1 MSAPTPGLPNAYP
14 LVGPVVINEIMYH
27 PVSGGD
33 EFVELQ
39 NPTGDDVPLYAP
51 AHPANTWRFL
61 DGIDY
66 AFPSGVVLPAGGYL
80 LVVPTEPDAFRAKHG
95 VDASVPIYGPYGG
108 VLDNGGESLRL
119 YKPGDP
125 EPDGFVPYIMAD
137 RVRYDDKAP
146 WPLRPDGLG
155 HSLSRI
161 VALDYGN
168 DPVNW
173 ATSTFG
179 GTPGAPNEMIDDSPP
194 TTPGGLTGTPLSPTR
209 IDLAWTA
216 ASDPQSGVAV
226 YRVYRDGMQIG
237 SPAGT
242 SFSDTTVGIGTPYVY
257 EVAAVNADGFES
269 ERSAPFPITLAGI
282 EAAIAADETTVRV
295 QFTEPLDPASAGAA
309 GSYAIGGVTI
319 LDAAL
324 EPDGV
329 TVALTTSPLTSGET
343 YTLTVVGVTAASGNP
358 VAPGVQATFR
368 AGREN
373 GLYAEYYNNK
383 DLTGLALVRTDAVVD
398 FDWGSGSPD
407 PVIGSDTFS
416 VRWTGFVVP
425 LYTETYT
432 FWTVSD
438 DGIRLWVD
446 GQLLINN
453 WTDHGPTE
461 DSHSIDLV
469 AGQAVDI
476 RMEYYENG
484 GGAVAKLRWS
494 SLSQEK
500 EAIPAAQLSSDPL
513 PGISVGDAEVV
524 EGDDGTTALA
534 FTVTVSGDP
543 GAPVVVDYATEAGS
557 ATGDDYDDVTGTL
570 TFAPGESR
578 TQVVTVP
585 VHGDTTI
592 EPTEGLSLVLCGA
605 RSGTIAR
612 DTGAGTIRNDDIAA
626 PGTLDVDTDAMVGG
640 ELNPD
645 GPGAHSLG
653 IRGLDANGNLAT
665 TLFAL
670 RSDGGWLRISGDSAY
685 ADAADPEWHTIDEWS
700 GLRLRGL
707 TPDTSYTFE
716 ATARDDDGNESGIVD
731 VGTYDTAREGDLNGD
746 DTLTGLDFVHVRAAV
761 RGDAVAGPDMLWCAD
776 LNDDGTVDGSDLLL
790 VIEDIRGL

>member
-1 MSAPTPGLPNAYP
+1 VT
-14 LVGPVVINEIMYH
+14 
-27 PVSGGD
+27 
-33 EFVELQ
+33 
-39 NPTGDDVPLYAP
+39 
-51 AHPANTWRFL
+51 
-61 DGIDY
+61 
-66 AFPSGVVLPAGGYL
+66 LPAGGYL
-80 LVVPTEPDAFRAKHG
+80 LVVPLEPEAFRAKYG
-95 VDASVPIYGPYGG
+95 VDPSVPIYGPYSG
-108 VLDNGGESLRL
+108 VLDNGGESVRL
-119 YKPGDP
+119 YKPSDP

-155 HSLSRI
+155 HSLARI
-161 VALDYGN
+161 AALDYGN
-168 DPVNW
+168 DPINW
-173 ATSTFG
+173 ATSTLG
-179 GTPGAPNEMIDDSPP
+179 GTPGAPNEMIDESPP
-194 TTPGGLTGTPLSPTR
+194 TAPGGLAGTPLSPTR

-216 ASDPQSGVAV
+216 ASDPQSGVAA

-242 SFSDTTVGIGTPYVY
+242 SFSDTTVVVNAPYVY
-257 EVAAVNADGFES
+257 EVTAVNADGFES
-269 ERSAPFPITLAGI
+269 DRSAPFAITLAGI
-282 EAAIAADETTVRV
+282 EAALAADETTVRV
-295 QFTEPLDPASAGAA
+295 RFTESLDPVSAGAV
-309 GSYAIGGVTI
+309 GNYAIGGVTI
-319 LDAAL
+319 ADAAL

-368 AGREN
+368 AGQES

-383 DLTGLALVRTDAVVD
+383 DLTGLALVRTDSVVD

-407 PVIGSDTFS
+407 PAIGADTFS
-416 VRWTGFVVP
+416 VRWTGSVVP

-438 DGIRLWVD
+438 DGVLLWVD
-446 GQLLINN
+446 GELLIEN

-469 AGQAVDI
+469 AGHAVNI
-476 RMEYYENG
+476 RMEYYENS

-500 EAIPAAQLSSDPL
+500 ETIPAAQLSSDPL

-524 EGDDGTTALA
+524 EGDGGTADLA
-534 FTVTVSGDP
+534 FTVSVSGDP
-543 GAPVVVDYATEAGS
+543 GAPVTVGYATAAGS

-578 TQVVTVP
+578 TQVVTVS

-592 EPTEGLSLVLCGA
+592 EPTESLSLVLSGA
-605 RSGTIAR
+605 QSGSITR
-612 DTGAGTIRNDDIAA
+612 DTGAGTIRNDDIAT
-626 PGTLDVDTDAMVGG
+626 PGPLDVDSDAMVGG
-640 ELNPD
+640 EVNPD

-670 RSDGGWLRISGDSAY
+670 RTDSGWLRISGDSAY
-685 ADAADPEWHTIDEWS
+685 ADGTDAEWHALAEWS
-700 GLRLRGL
+700 DIRVRGL
-707 TPDTSYTFE
+707 APDTSYVFE
-716 ATARDDDGNESGIVD
+716 AAARDEDGNESGIVA
-731 VGTYDTAREGDLNGD
+731 VGTYDTACEGDLNGD
-746 DTLTGLDFVHVRAAV
+746 GSHTGLDFAYVRAAFL
-761 RGDAVAGPDMLWCAD
+761 GDAVAGPDVFWCAD
-776 LNDDGTVDGSDLLL
+776 LNDDATVDGSDLLL